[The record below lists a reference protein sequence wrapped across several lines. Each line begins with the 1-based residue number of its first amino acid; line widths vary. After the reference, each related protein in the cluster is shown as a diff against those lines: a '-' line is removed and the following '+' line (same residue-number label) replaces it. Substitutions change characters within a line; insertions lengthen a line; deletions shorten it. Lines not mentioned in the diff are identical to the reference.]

1 MKKFTL
7 IAILGCIMAAVS
19 FTSCNSDSDSSY
31 QSLTPAEVQQC
42 FLATQGYHNGKMIY
56 PSVNKANINDKN
68 DTVQVSWAIT
78 TDSTM
83 TIYNFPS
90 KAVAEAISGNDEL
103 KNAIANHP
111 SQAITC
117 AIGYVYVTPIQFL
130 IGPKNVTYNVEY
142 GGSSHKV
149 ELLFYWNN
157 YSFGQYVA
165 SAKYPMQMQIF
176 AAQMKVDGNQT
187 SYGITPSSP
196 VQYFFYTEK

>member
-42 FLATQGYHNGKMIY
+42 FLATQGYHNGKMFPTY
-56 PSVNKANINDKN
+56 YSNPTQKN

-117 AIGYVYVTPIQFL
+117 AIGYVYATPIQFL

-165 SAKYPMQMQIF
+165 SSKYPMQMQIF

>member
-31 QSLTPAEVQQC
+31 KSLTPAEVQQC

-56 PSVNKANINDKN
+56 AAENKANIKDKN

-90 KAVAEAISGNDEL
+90 KAVAEAITGNDDL
-103 KNAIANHP
+103 KQAIANHP
-111 SQAITC
+111 NQTISC
-117 AIGYVYVTPIQFL
+117 AIGYVYLTPIQFL
-130 IGPKNVTYNVEY
+130 IGPKNLTYTVEY

-149 ELLFYWNN
+149 ELVFFWNN
-157 YSFGQYVA
+157 YSFGQFAA
-165 SAKYPMQMQIF
+165 SSKNPMQMRIL
-176 AAQMKVDGNQT
+176 AAQMKVDGNVT
-187 SYGITPSSP
+187 SYGITTSNP
-196 VQYFFYTEK
+196 VQFFFYTEK

>member
-42 FLATQGYHNGKMIY
+42 FLATQGYHNGKMFPTY
-56 PSVNKANINDKN
+56 YSNPTQKN

-90 KAVAEAISGNDEL
+90 KAVSEAISGNNEL

-111 SQAITC
+111 SQTITC
-117 AIGYVYVTPIQFL
+117 AIGYVYATPIQFL

-149 ELLFYWNN
+149 ELLFFWNSF
-157 YSFGQYVA
+157 SFGQYVA

-176 AAQMKVDGNQT
+176 AAQMKVDGIET
-187 SYGITPSSP
+187 SYGITDKTPAR
-196 VQYFFYTEK
+196 FTFYTEK